1 MVTAARRA
9 MRSGL
14 EPLST
19 GGISH
24 LTVLR
29 NRELSLLCLPS
40 GDLDAIEEPSAGLYY
55 RDARH
60 LSRFNLRLNGH
71 RMVVLD
77 ADERGDSLSATLTN
91 PPCEG
96 ADGGEIPA
104 QTILVRRV
112 RVVSDCLAE
121 SLTVSNYGR
130 SPAQLEL
137 SMAIEA
143 DFADIFV
150 IRGHQRESAIPPVGV
165 ECEGNRLSFRYAG
178 QDRVLRALTCRFQPA
193 PTEFTDE
200 GARFAFT
207 LDPGGSYSISVT
219 LRVDDSPAEVNAADE
234 LDVMQSSAREW
245 LKDLTSIETDNS
257 LLNTVLERCL
267 LDIRSLQSTLRG
279 TSFVAAG
286 VPWFD
291 APFGRDSIITGI
303 EMLALTPA
311 PLRAAIEMLAEHQ
324 AQGRDAAKDSEP
336 GKIAHE
342 LRQGELANIGEV
354 PFGSYYGSIDSTPL
368 FLIGCLE
375 YISWTNDGET
385 LRNCWPAIEAAAGW
399 CQRRASSHSLHML
412 AYSRETE
419 SGLEHQGWKDSLYGI
434 CHTDGTPV
442 TPPIALVE
450 VQAYLA
456 AAYHAY
462 AELCERLGFEP
473 ILDAQLGV
481 RTALEHL
488 SERFFVGD
496 RVAVCLDEEMAP
508 VFCPVSNP
516 GHVLWVGACEPG
528 QAKRIAERL
537 METDMFSGWGIR
549 TLAAGIPAYNPLG
562 YHIGSIWP
570 HDNAIIL
577 AGFRRYGRVQ
587 EVERLGTA
595 MLEAAMAFP
604 DRRVPEL
611 FSGDARDSRPVPT
624 PYPVASRPQAWSAAS
639 LPYAMMSM
647 LGIGI
652 APDGSLAIT
661 RPVLPAWL
669 NLVAVRGLRFGDSSV
684 DLLFRCDSGHVSVEV
699 DHRSGGGTVVLSRE
713 WPVQP
718 LRGRVEA

>member
-1 MVTAARRA
+1 MTASRRT
-9 MRSGL
+9 MPSGL
-14 EPLST
+14 EPRPT

-29 NRELSLLCLPS
+29 NNELSLLCLPS
-40 GDLDAIEEPSAGLYY
+40 GDLDSREEPAAGLYF

-60 LSRFNLRLNGH
+60 LSRFTLRLNGQ
-71 RMVVLD
+71 RMLVLD
-77 ADERGDSLSATLTN
+77 AEEGGDSLSSTLTN

-96 ADGGEIPA
+96 ADGRAIPA
-104 QTILVRRV
+104 QTILVRRL
-112 RVVSDCLAE
+112 RVVSDCLGE

-130 SPAQLEL
+130 APAHLDL

-150 IRGHQRESAIPPVGV
+150 IRGHQRESTVPPVGI
-165 ECEGNRLSFRYAG
+165 EREGDRLSFRYAG
-178 QDRVLRALTCRFQPA
+178 RDGVLRALTCRFEPA
-193 PTEFTDE
+193 PTEFTEE

-207 LDPGGSYSISVT
+207 LDPGGSYAVTVT
-219 LRVDDSPAEVNAADE
+219 LRVDDSSAEVIAADE
-234 LDVMQSSAREW
+234 LEVMQASAGEW
-245 LKDLTSIETDNS
+245 LKGLTSIETDNS
-257 LLNTVLERCL
+257 LLNAVLKRCL
-267 LDIRSLQSTLRG
+267 LDIRSLQATMRG
-279 TSFVAAG
+279 TPFVAAG

-303 EMLALTPA
+303 EMLAFTPE
-311 PLRAAIEMLAEHQ
+311 PLRASITMLAEHQ
-324 AQGRDAAKDSEP
+324 AQRRDSAKDSEP

-342 LRQGELANIGEV
+342 LRQGELANIAEV

-375 YISWTNDGET
+375 YLSWTNDCET
-385 LRNCWPAIEAAAGW
+385 LRSCWPAIEAAAGW
-399 CQRRASSHSLHML
+399 CQRRASTHSLHML
-412 AYSRETE
+412 AYNRETE
-419 SGLEHQGWKDSLYGI
+419 SGLEHQGWKDSVDGI

-462 AELCERLGFEP
+462 AELCGRLGFEP
-473 ILDAQLGV
+473 IFDAQLGV
-481 RTALEHL
+481 RTALLHL
-488 SERFFVGD
+488 SERFFGESG
-496 RVAVCLDEEMAP
+496 VAVCLDEDMSP

-516 GHVLWVGACEPG
+516 GHVLWVGACDLE
-528 QAKRIAERL
+528 QATGIAERL
-537 METDMFSGWGIR
+537 MEPDMFSGWGVR

-577 AGFRRYGRVQ
+577 AGFRRYGRV
-587 EVERLGTA
+587 EELERLGTA

-611 FSGDARDSRPVPT
+611 FSGDARDNRPVPT

-639 LPYAMMSM
+639 LPYALMSM

-661 RPVLPAWL
+661 RPVLPDWL

-699 DHRSGGGTVVLSRE
+699 DHRSGGGTVVLARE
-713 WPVQP
+713 WPVPP
-718 LRGRVEA
+718 LTARLQG